1 MKILWLSLWILALA
15 GAFALGRFGSGTDA
29 SGPSSASLFQEVL
42 DEYDPVTQAIGIS
55 SFLRRLNAEN
65 VDEVA
70 EIIEA
75 EKNWLS
81 DSLLLQFMMAWTGF
95 DDLGAVDWAFSRTG
109 TFKRRMTEAVIE
121 SLAFRNPTKA
131 ISTIDALDDP
141 AALDRLHDQL
151 ITGWARSEFK
161 DDLTGYVMKIPR
173 NMDRQRATRVLALE
187 VLKDGTDALIAWAE
201 GIPEDAERGFKR
213 IAFRRVASEVAGIDP
228 ALAAQWIDGHQE
240 RPYAKIAREAIS
252 KRWLDSDPAAA
263 MVWLL
268 TLPAGEERNEELGR
282 TYTTWFKKD
291 SKAATVWLR
300 SMSTVE
306 GIDPVILVVVRRHS
320 KPRPDLALDWA
331 HLIHEDE
338 LRRNALIGVGRRWL
352 ERNPRAFKAWLP
364 RSGLQGDIRREIMTP
379 SPDHQGGR

>member
-1 MKILWLSLWILALA
+1 
-15 GAFALGRFGSGTDA
+15 
-29 SGPSSASLFQEVL
+29 
-42 DEYDPVTQAIGIS
+42 
-55 SFLRRLNAEN
+55 
-65 VDEVA
+65 
-70 EIIEA
+70 
-75 EKNWLS
+75 
-81 DSLLLQFMMAWTGF
+81 
-95 DDLGAVDWAFSRTG
+95 
-109 TFKRRMTEAVIE
+109 
-121 SLAFRNPTKA
+121 
-131 ISTIDALDDP
+131 
-141 AALDRLHDQL
+141 
-151 ITGWARSEFK
+151 
-161 DDLTGYVMKIPR
+161 
-173 NMDRQRATRVLALE
+173 
-187 VLKDGTDALIAWAE
+187 
-201 GIPEDAERGFKR
+201 
-213 IAFRRVASEVAGIDP
+213 
-228 ALAAQWIDGHQE
+228 
-240 RPYAKIAREAIS
+240 
-252 KRWLDSDPAAA
+252 